1 MKFLADE
8 CCDSGLVEFLRN
20 ADHQVDHIQE
30 LLQGVTDKEVLR
42 KAKKERRILLT
53 EDKVFGELVF
63 RLKKAGLWY
72 NTPPVSSHRKRKKV
86 HEITPADKPIF
97 V

>member
-20 ADHQVDHIQE
+20 ADHQVDYIQE

-42 KAKKERRILLT
+42 KAKK
-53 EDKVFGELVF
+53 
-63 RLKKAGLWY
+63 
-72 NTPPVSSHRKRKKV
+72 RK
-86 HEITPADKPIF
+86 ENSAN
-97 V
+97 